1 MLTINFL
8 LMNKIIFSFFV
19 AIFSLGNLLAQVT
32 VDGKTCEGVWKT
44 IDDETGKAK
53 SHVKVWQDKGVYY
66 GKIVQLLNRP
76 ANDLDPN
83 CDVCPGDK
91 KGKKV
96 NGMTI
101 IWGMKKESSRY
112 AQGKILDPK
121 SGKTYDCTMWLEDKN
136 TLKVRGWLAMFY
148 RTQTWSRIE

>member
-1 MLTINFL
+1 MKMLNYSFRTA
-8 LMNKIIFSFFV
+8 LMLALFS
-19 AIFSLGNLLAQVT
+19 ISTNLIAQISF
-32 VDGKTCEGVWKT
+32 DGKTCEGVWKT

-76 ANDLDPN
+76 SNDLDPS
-83 CDVCPGDK
+83 CSVCPGDK

-101 IWGMKKESSRY
+101 IWGMKKESNRY
-112 AQGKILDPK
+112 AQGNILDPK
-121 SGKTYDCTMWLEDKN
+121 TGKTYDCTMWLENKD

-148 RTQTWSRIE
+148 RTQTWSRVE